1 MDGWQFA
8 RYLIV
13 MAGVT
18 YLVRALPF
26 VLFRKRIE
34 NRFVLSTLYYAPY
47 AVLGAMT
54 IPDIFFSTGNPWTAA
69 VGTVAAFVAAWKKLP
84 MALVALFGSLAA
96 IGTQLLLGMLS

>member
-1 MDGWQFA
+1 MDGWQFS
-8 RYLIV
+8 RHLIV

-34 NRFVLSTLYYAPY
+34 NRFALSVLYYTPY

-54 IPDIFFSTGNPWTAA
+54 VPDIFFSTGNPWTAG
-69 VGTVAAFVAAWKKLP
+69 VGATVAFFAAWKNLP
-84 MALVALFGSLAA
+84 MALVALLGSLAA
-96 IGTQLLLGMLS
+96 IGTQLLLGLG